1 MLEVRCGRYL
11 YTLGFFLNNSLFS
24 TNFLHV
30 DIVML
35 HVDILIL
42 HVKIIILHVE
52 IFDGKITFTQ
62 GTEVCHHKSVVDV
75 REIILLRTNKK
86 DS

>member
-1 MLEVRCGRYL
+1 
-11 YTLGFFLNNSLFS
+11 
-24 TNFLHV
+24 
-30 DIVML
+30 ML